1 MFSLIFLS
9 VSSVETR
16 IGFLCECQRRSR
28 SRVGM
33 SVYGRARG
41 VHAREHV
48 PWNRDN
54 VLGSL
59 WIPRMTS

>member
-1 MFSLIFLS
+1 MFSLISLS
-9 VSSVETR
+9 VSSVETG

-28 SRVGM
+28 SHVGM
-33 SVYGRARG
+33 SVYGRVWG
-41 VHAREHV
+41 VHAQERV

-59 WIPRMTS
+59 WIPRMRS